1 MCKKRVGQF
10 VRVLNLNS
18 ISINKVVAIGFK
30 TLIVSQS
37 LNQILEMPTVRNQL
51 SRKRI

>member
-10 VRVLNLNS
+10 VRVLNLYS
-18 ISINKVVAIGFK
+18 ISINKVFTIGFK

-37 LNQILEMPTVRNQL
+37 LNQLLKMSTVRNQL
-51 SRKRI
+51 SRKRT

>member
-10 VRVLNLNS
+10 VRVLNLYS

-37 LNQILEMPTVRNQL
+37 LNQILEIPTVRNQL
-51 SRKRI
+51 SRKRT